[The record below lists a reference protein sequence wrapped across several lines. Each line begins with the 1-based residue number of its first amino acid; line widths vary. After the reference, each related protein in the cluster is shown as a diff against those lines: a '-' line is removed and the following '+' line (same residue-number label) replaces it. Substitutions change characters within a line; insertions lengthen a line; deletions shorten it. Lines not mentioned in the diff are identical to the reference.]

1 MVLTKVFIIISL
13 FFTFE
18 LYSQE
23 IKPFFNEDIIIN
35 KEKKFNND
43 KNFTLVI
50 VSSPKCGFC
59 KKALKSIYSIK
70 DIKNLNIIVYSYE
83 GKELNMKTYKST
95 PYFNSFIF
103 LDAEKD
109 TFNSYDKYFFPIFYL
124 YKREELIWKEKGY
137 GSRTLARIKRKL
149 NKS

>member
-1 MVLTKVFIIISL
+1 MMLKVFVISL
-13 FFTFE
+13 FFTLG

-23 IKPFFNEDIIIN
+23 KKPIFNKNVIN

-59 KKALKSIYSIK
+59 KIALKNIYSIK
-70 DIKNLNIIVYSYE
+70 GIEELNIIVYSYE
-83 GKELNMKTYKST
+83 GEKLNKKAYQKT

-103 LDAEKD
+103 VDAEKD
-109 TFNSYDKYFFPIFYL
+109 TLKLYDKFFFPRFYL
-124 YKREELIWKEKGY
+124 YKKDDLIWKEKGY
-137 GSRTLARIKRKL
+137 GSRTVPRIKRRL
-149 NKS
+149 NKI